1 LAETP
6 ETDCQAQIEERTV
19 ANEKELEALRL
30 TSRSLRA
37 ITQLEAHK
45 KSVTGEYNERIKRLK
60 KIIAAIQAR
69 GELGVLP
76 LEGIDGVC
84 LTEDDERLI
93 LNPVEG
99 L

>member
-60 KIIAAIQAR
+60 KVIDAVQAR
-69 GELGVLP
+69 DQLGVLP

>member
-1 LAETP
+1 VGQTSKAHAETKS
-6 ETDCQAQIEERTV
+6 EERNV

-93 LNPVEG
+93 ANPSEG

>member
-1 LAETP
+1 M
-6 ETDCQAQIEERTV
+6 

-30 TSRSLRA
+30 TSRALRA

-60 KIIAAIQAR
+60 KVIEAVQAR
-69 GELGVLP
+69 DQMGVLP
-76 LEGIDGVC
+76 LEGIDGVA

>member
-1 LAETP
+1 VGETP
-6 ETDCQAQIEERTV
+6 KAHAKTQSEERTV

-30 TSRSLRA
+30 TSRALRA

-60 KIIAAIQAR
+60 KVIEAVQAR
-69 GELGVLP
+69 DQMGVLP
-76 LEGIDGVC
+76 LEGIDGVA

>member
-1 LAETP
+1 VGETPKAHAETKS
-6 ETDCQAQIEERTV
+6 EERNV

-30 TSRSLRA
+30 TSRALRA

-76 LEGIDGVC
+76 LEGMDGVC

-93 LNPVEG
+93 ANPSEG

>member
-1 LAETP
+1 M
-6 ETDCQAQIEERTV
+6 

-30 TSRSLRA
+30 QDNAGGA
-37 ITQLEAHK
+37 IDLLEAHK
-45 KSVTGEYNERIKRLK
+45 KSIVGEYNERIKRLE
-60 KIIAAIQAR
+60 KIIAAIRAR
-69 GELGVLP
+69 RKMGGLA
-76 LEGIDGVC
+76 LEGLDGVS